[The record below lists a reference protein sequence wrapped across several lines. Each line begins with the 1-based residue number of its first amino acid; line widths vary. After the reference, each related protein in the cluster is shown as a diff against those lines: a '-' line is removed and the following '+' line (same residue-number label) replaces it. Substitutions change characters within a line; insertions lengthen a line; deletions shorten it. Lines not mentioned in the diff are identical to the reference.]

1 MRNPA
6 RAWEGSIIGSEGR
19 PASAPLRRVVRLV
32 IKNYSHS
39 QPAGFVPVRRSA
51 LFRVLSLSAVAAGLV
66 LAGQASADAPIQL
79 SVKNHHF
86 TPSVITAPAG
96 QRFTIQ
102 VRNLDPTPEEF
113 ESYDFKVEKIIAPN
127 ATIIV
132 SVGALKPGAYAFFG
146 DYNPTLAKGVLH
158 VVPAQGH

>member
-1 MRNPA
+1 V
-6 RAWEGSIIGSEGR
+6 R
-19 PASAPLRRVVRLV
+19 PSTPFKALFS
-32 IKNYSHS
+32 
-39 QPAGFVPVRRSA
+39 SA
-51 LFRVLSLSAVAAGLV
+51 LAWGLLAAAGP
-66 LAGQASADAPIQL
+66 AAADAPLQL
-79 SVKNHHF
+79 TVQNHHF
-86 TPSVITAPAG
+86 APDVITAPAG
-96 QRFTIQ
+96 RRFTIQ

-113 ESYDFKVEKIIAPN
+113 ESYDFKVEKIMAPH

>member
-1 MRNPA
+1 M
-6 RAWEGSIIGSEGR
+6 
-19 PASAPLRRVVRLV
+19 
-32 IKNYSHS
+32 
-39 QPAGFVPVRRSA
+39 RRSA
-51 LFRVLSLSAVAAGLV
+51 PFRVLSLSALAAGLA
-66 LAGQASADAPIQL
+66 LAGQARADAPPIQL

-113 ESYDFKVEKIIAPN
+113 ESYDFKVEKIMAPN

-132 SVGALKPGAYAFFG
+132 SVGALKPGAYNFFG
-146 DYNPTLAKGVLH
+146 DYNPDLAKGVLR
-158 VVPAQGH
+158 VVPAGKR

>member
-1 MRNPA
+1 LLLKTILIRNQ
-6 RAWEGSIIGSEGR
+6 
-19 PASAPLRRVVRLV
+19 LV
-32 IKNYSHS
+32 L
-39 QPAGFVPVRRSA
+39 AVRRSA
-51 LFRVLSLSAVAAGLV
+51 PFRVLSLSALAAGLA
-66 LAGQASADAPIQL
+66 LAGQARADAPPIQL

-113 ESYDFKVEKIIAPN
+113 ESYDFKVEKIMAPN

-132 SVGALKPGAYAFFG
+132 SVGALKPGAYNFFG
-146 DYNPTLAKGVLH
+146 DYNPDLAKGVLR
-158 VVPAQGH
+158 VVPAGKR

>member
-1 MRNPA
+1 LLLKTILIRNQLGLA
-6 RAWEGSIIGSEGR
+6 
-19 PASAPLRRVVRLV
+19 
-32 IKNYSHS
+32 
-39 QPAGFVPVRRSA
+39 VRRSA
-51 LFRVLSLSAVAAGLV
+51 PFRVLSLSALAAGLA

-113 ESYDFKVEKIIAPN
+113 ESYDFKVEKIMAPN

-132 SVGALKPGAYAFFG
+132 SVGALKPGAYNFFG
-146 DYNPTLAKGVLH
+146 DYNPDLAKGVLR
-158 VVPAQGH
+158 VVPAGKR

>member
-1 MRNPA
+1 MALAIAGPA
-6 RAWEGSIIGSEGR
+6 A
-19 PASAPLRRVVRLV
+19 
-32 IKNYSHS
+32 
-39 QPAGFVPVRRSA
+39 
-51 LFRVLSLSAVAAGLV
+51 
-66 LAGQASADAPIQL
+66 ADAPLQL
-79 SVKNHHF
+79 SVQNHHF
-86 TPSVITAPAG
+86 SPASITAPAG

-113 ESYDFKVEKIIAPN
+113 KSYDFKVEKIMAPH

-132 SVGALKPGAYAFFG
+132 PVGALKPGAYAFFG